1 MPRRPSTRSRTDR
14 KSTRLNS
21 SHTVIYTLSLHDSL
35 PISGRTQQIN
45 FFPLGGVLTLVD
57 LPGYGYAKAA
67 KHKIADRSE
76 EHTSELQSHSDLHS
90 FPTRLSS
97 DLGADAADQFLPSR
111 WRADPGRSA
120 RLRLCQ
126 GGQAQDRG

>member
-67 KHKIADRSE
+67 KHKIADW
-76 EHTSELQSHSDLHS
+76 SDL
-90 FPTRLSS
+90 TLQY
-97 DLGADAADQFLPSR
+97 LK
-111 WRADPGRSA
+111 GRQ
-120 RLRLCQ
+120 RLRRVMVMIDSRHGLKDS
-126 GGQAQDRG
+126 DRALFDLL